1 VIEANEQGGIGVMQK
16 ALSMAGLAVIL
27 FAPGS
32 SAQPAAAPDRIIDM
46 HIHAFANDARWK
58 ARIGNPVTG
67 QAMVATDEPSHTAAT
82 FAAMERAGI
91 VKAMVSGDY
100 EAALR
105 WKQAA
110 PDRVIVGY
118 SFDDPEKVDLAFL
131 RKEKAAGRLE
141 ALGEGGPQ
149 YQGIAPND
157 PRMEPIYALAEEL
170 DLPFGLHL
178 HPGPPG
184 SAYIGSPK
192 MRPSHGDPVLLED
205 VLVRHPK
212 LRLYVMHAGWP
223 FLENMIALLW
233 ANPQVYVDVAVLDW
247 TQPRREFD
255 RYLRGLVE
263 AGYGK
268 RILFGSDQMVW
279 PEAIEMAVAAI
290 RSANYL
296 TAEQKADILYHN
308 AARFLRLEPATPVAP
323 HGAMETLPR

>member
-1 VIEANEQGGIGVMQK
+1 MRRATLLAALAAIAFVSNLRAQPEAPPAADPGVIE
-16 ALSMAGLAVIL
+16 
-27 FAPGS
+27 
-32 SAQPAAAPDRIIDM
+32 M
-46 HIHAFANDARWK
+46 HVHAFAADPRWE

-67 QAMVATDEPSHTAAT
+67 QKMVATDEASHRQAT
-82 FAAMERAGI
+82 FAAMQRNGI
-91 VKAMVSGDY
+91 VKAMTSGDY
-100 EAALR
+100 EAVLR

-131 RKEKAAGRLE
+131 RREHAAGRLE
-141 ALGEGGPQ
+141 ALGEAGPQ

-170 DLPFGLHL
+170 DVPLALHI

-184 SAYIGSPK
+184 AAYIGYPK
-192 MRPSHGDPVLLED
+192 ARPSLGDPLLLDD

-212 LRLYVMHAGWP
+212 LRLYIMHAAWP
-223 FLENMIALLW
+223 FLENTIALLY
-233 ANPQVYVDVAVLDW
+233 AHPQVYVDIAVLDW
-247 TQPRREFD
+247 TQPPREFE

-279 PEAIEMAVAAI
+279 PEAIDMAVEAI
-290 RSANYL
+290 RSADYL
-296 TAEQKADILYHN
+296 TAQQKSDILYHN
-308 AARFLRLEPATPVAP
+308 AARFLRLEPTTPVAP
-323 HGAMETLPR
+323 EGAMETLPRQ

>member
-1 VIEANEQGGIGVMQK
+1 MQR
-16 ALSMAGLAVIL
+16 ALLIAGLAVIL

-32 SAQPAAAPDRIIDM
+32 SAQPQAPAPDRIIDM
-46 HIHAFANDARWK
+46 HMHAMATDARWQ

-67 QAMVATDEPSHTAAT
+67 QAMVATDEPSHREAT
-82 FAAMERAGI
+82 FAAMKRVGI

-100 EAALR
+100 EAVLR

-110 PDRVIVGY
+110 PDQVIVGY

-131 RKEKAAGRLE
+131 RKEKAAGRLD
-141 ALGEGGPQ
+141 ALGEVASQ
-149 YQGIAPND
+149 YEGIAPND

-170 DLPFGLHL
+170 DLPLALHL

-184 SAYIGSPK
+184 SAFIGYPK

-223 FLENMIALLW
+223 FLEHMIALLY
-233 ANPQVYVDVAVLDW
+233 ANPQLYVDIAVLDW
-247 TQPRREFD
+247 TQPRKEFD
-255 RYLRGLVE
+255 RYLRGLIQ

-279 PEAIEMAVAAI
+279 PEAIDMAVAAI
-290 RSANYL
+290 QSAEYL
-296 TAEQKADILYHN
+296 TAEQKGDILYHN
-308 AARFLRLEPATPVAP
+308 AARFLRLEPTTPVAP
-323 HGAMETLPR
+323 KGAMETLPR

>member
-1 VIEANEQGGIGVMQK
+1 MNR
-16 ALSMAGLAVIL
+16 ALALAGLATVLIV
-27 FAPGS
+27 PRS
-32 SAQPAAAPDRIIDM
+32 SAQPAAPAAPDRIIDM
-46 HIHAFANDARWK
+46 HVHAFANDPRWK

-67 QAMVATDEPSHTAAT
+67 QAMVAADEPSHTAAT
-82 FAAMERAGI
+82 FAAMKRAGI
-91 VKAMVSGDY
+91 VKAMVSGEY
-100 EAALR
+100 EAVLR

-110 PDRVIVGY
+110 PDQVIVGY

-131 RKEKAAGRLE
+131 RKEKAAGRLD

-170 DLPFGLHL
+170 DLPLGLHL

-192 MRPSHGDPVLLED
+192 MRPGQGDPLLLQD

-233 ANPQVYVDVAVLDW
+233 ANPQLYVDVAVLDW

-279 PEAIEMAVAAI
+279 PEAIDMAVAAI
-290 RSANYL
+290 RAADYL
-296 TAEQKADILYHN
+296 TPEQKGDIFYHN
-308 AARFLRLEPATPVAP
+308 AARFLRLEPAVPTAP
-323 HGAMETLPR
+323 PGGMETLPR